1 MKTRLLII
9 IGIFLLVFTFTL
21 PSVFADCSLDS
32 DWQEKPC
39 LDMPPYDKSE
49 LVQIWDQYY
58 LMKGQKWMEMKK
70 AEMDFAIENQIL
82 EKWLSFD
89 IPTSQ
94 NFQNHN
100 VYFYYFLNDQVPIV
114 DGYYSEQLLQNEDR
128 NSNLERYAGDQPAD
142 NLSTVIVTYY
152 HISNGGLFVLS
163 VIFGVGIIGFVIW
176 RTRK

>member
-9 IGIFLLVFTFTL
+9 VGIFLLVLTFTL

-82 EKWLSFD
+82 EKWLSFS

-100 VYFYYFLNDQVPIV
+100 VYFYYFLNDQAPIM
-114 DGYYSEQLLQNEDR
+114 DGYYTEQFLQTEDR
-128 NSNLERYAGDQPAD
+128 NPNRERYAGDHAD

-163 VIFGVGIIGFVIW
+163 VIFGVTAYLFYRRV
-176 RTRK
+176 RK

>member
-1 MKTRLLII
+1 LIV
-9 IGIFLLVFTFTL
+9 IGIFLLVLTFTL
-21 PSVFADCSLDS
+21 PSVFADCSLDN

-70 AEMDFAIENQIL
+70 VEMDFAVENQIL
-82 EKWLSFD
+82 EKWLSFG

-100 VYFYYFLNDQVPIV
+100 VYFYYFLNDQAPMV
-114 DGYYSEQLLQNEDR
+114 DGYYAEQLLQNEDR
-128 NSNLERYAGDQPAD
+128 NTNLERYSGDQPTD

-152 HISNGGLFVLS
+152 HINNGGLLVLS
-163 VIFGVGIIGFVIW
+163 IIFGVGIIGFFIIKS
-176 RTRK
+176 RKCR